1 MKQLTL
7 ERICE
12 IFQICEQKQQAGEIS
27 WYVFECVDEI
37 TSCLLVSVL
46 DKEQITLNKRN
57 YMRRHRRHLVQYDL
71 ITGCFAQAWAAI
83 KQANRQAEAAK

>member
-1 MKQLTL
+1 MKQLTT
-7 ERICE
+7 ERIYK

-27 WYVFECVDEI
+27 KYVFECVDEI

-57 YMRRHRRHLVQYDL
+57 YIRRYRRHLVPYDL
-71 ITGCFAQAWAAI
+71 IAQAWAAI
-83 KQANRQAEAAK
+83 KQANKLAESAK